1 MQIVEVKN
9 NLVKVSYDTAQE
21 NLILSGF
28 VVIKDSAQS
37 FIGQIIHLDANSK
50 GNFAVIKLLFV
61 FGDDGVIINY
71 NGSIPSYNSIMDIV
85 QPNEL
90 LELLPVQYPII
101 IGDLAQQSTLLK
113 LDRTFLEENLLVCCE
128 NDDDN
133 KLLTKNLVKQLVDGN
148 KKVLII
154 DCIGNLDFSSNK
166 ITAEGVNNPSRV
178 ETIKIIAGTD
188 FKLPLNYET
197 INFIYEKGLDDA
209 SSETKALIQD
219 VFLEVQ
225 NYVKTLS
232 EKFIPFE
239 TFKDVVDSQYEE
251 MDLVELVLLKNKLLK
266 YYEEGVFAQ
275 DRKEFDSLRL
285 SLQNTG
291 ATIFD
296 LSNIDDN
303 VQREMISYAY
313 SLINQFDEKIYVV
326 CNINNTNSDKK
337 LLKQFF
343 MTNKAYSTL
352 ICSYA
357 YKYLKELKQ
366 LSKNLILFAPIQQQN
381 DFAGYNTFLNKLNAH
396 EFVIYGKATHYLPLI
411 VKLDEITQEI
421 ENGEQIGNPDP
432 SPEDMLDEEIRRDV
446 DEIYTAPK
454 KDDEFSV
461 EIIDDE
467 FTEEDLDFI
476 DDLGIGGA
484 NEEGNDVPPE
494 EESVSDL
501 TPDGESS
508 NYYQEGVN
516 DLSPEENSSYSQE
529 DVNDLTYIEESHE
542 QYENEGKDFLPEEEN
557 VQETYEGFND
567 IQEEEIIEGAN
578 QETSEN
584 SFTNVLNQQAQ
595 EEIEPPAV
603 DILPVKMASIPI
615 VPVYSADVEIKAQSD
630 EIEQGDTVT
639 HPKYGKGTVEKL
651 ITYGA
656 KTLCSI
662 NFDNVGRRLLDP
674 TLVEIKKI

>member
-9 NLVKVSYDTAQE
+9 NLVKVSYDTVQE

-90 LELLPVQYPII
+90 LELLPVQHPII

-128 NDDDN
+128 NDEDN
-133 KLLTKNLVKQLVDGN
+133 KLLTKNLAKQLVDGN

-166 ITAEGVNNPSRV
+166 ITAEGVNDSSRV
-178 ETIKIIAGTD
+178 ETAKIIAGTD

-275 DRKEFDSLRL
+275 DRKEFDSLKL

-296 LSNIDDN
+296 LSNIDEN

-326 CNINNTNSDKK
+326 CNIDNTNSDKK

-411 VKLDEITQEI
+411 VKLDEIPREI
-421 ENGEQIGNPDP
+421 ENEEQTFNSEP

-461 EIIDDE
+461 EILDDE

-476 DDLGIGGA
+476 DDLGVGEVNMGV
-484 NEEGNDVPPE
+484 NEEGNDFTPD
-494 EESVSDL
+494 EESSSYYQENVSDL

-508 NYYQEGVN
+508 NYYQEEVN
-516 DLSPEENSSYSQE
+516 DTAYKEESLQQYETEENSFSS
-529 DVNDLTYIEESHE
+529 
-542 QYENEGKDFLPEEEN
+542 
-557 VQETYEGFND
+557 
-567 IQEEEIIEGAN
+567 EEEIVQGTDEEVNEIQDEDIIEG
-578 QETSEN
+578 TSEN

-615 VPVYSADVEIKAQSD
+615 VPVYSADVEVKAQSD

>member
-9 NLVKVSYDTAQE
+9 NLVKVSYDTVQE

-90 LELLPVQYPII
+90 LELLPVQHPII

-113 LDRTFLEENLLVCCE
+113 LDGTFLEENLLVCCE
-128 NDDDN
+128 NDEDN
-133 KLLTKNLVKQLVDGN
+133 KLLTKNLAKQLVDGN

-166 ITAEGVNNPSRV
+166 ITAEGVNDSSRV
-178 ETIKIIAGTD
+178 ETAKIIAGTD

-275 DRKEFDSLRL
+275 DRKEFDSLKL

-296 LSNIDDN
+296 LSNIDEN

-326 CNINNTNSDKK
+326 CNIDNTNSDKK

-411 VKLDEITQEI
+411 VKLDEIPREI
-421 ENGEQIGNPDP
+421 ENEEQTFNSEP

-461 EIIDDE
+461 EILDDE

-476 DDLGIGGA
+476 DDLGVGEVNMGV
-484 NEEGNDVPPE
+484 NEEGNDFTPD
-494 EESVSDL
+494 EESSSYYQENVSDL

-508 NYYQEGVN
+508 NYYPEEVN
-516 DLSPEENSSYSQE
+516 DIAYKEESLQQYETEENSFSSEEETVQGMDE
-529 DVNDLTYIEESHE
+529 EVNEI
-542 QYENEGKDFLPEEEN
+542 QYED
-557 VQETYEGFND
+557 
-567 IQEEEIIEGAN
+567 IIEG
-578 QETSEN
+578 TSEN

-603 DILPVKMASIPI
+603 DILPVKMASTPI
-615 VPVYSADVEIKAQSD
+615 VPVYSADVEVKAQSD